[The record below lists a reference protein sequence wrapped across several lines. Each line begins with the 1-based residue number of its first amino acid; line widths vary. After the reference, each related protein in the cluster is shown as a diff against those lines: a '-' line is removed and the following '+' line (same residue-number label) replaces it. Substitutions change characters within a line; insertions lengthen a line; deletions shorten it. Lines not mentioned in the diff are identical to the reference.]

1 MGTKKEFEYEVNPFG
16 GVIVLPGSFPD
27 TTSAFGEALQKA
39 IEDWRNREYTSIWL
53 EIPKGRANLIPV
65 ATDLGFE
72 FHHCQA
78 KYLMLTYR
86 LVKGSFLP
94 PYATHYA
101 GVGGVVINESDELLV
116 VVEQADR
123 ENRPN
128 YYKLPGGA
136 LLQGEHIV
144 DAAIREVMEETGVA
158 TRFESLVCIRH
169 WHNYRYGKSDLYF
182 VCRLS
187 PIDKEIAIQQT
198 EIYKCEWMPVDDF
211 LKNESV
217 GVFSKRIVA
226 CAITGKGMVSG
237 WLEGYDKDRATREI
251 LLPLMEGIHVA

>member
-1 MGTKKEFEYEVNPFG
+1 MGTNKELEYEVNPFG
-16 GVIVLPGSFPD
+16 GVIVLPGSLPE
-27 TTSAFGEALQKA
+27 TASAFGKALQKA
-39 IEDWRNREYTSIWL
+39 IEDWRRQEYTSIWL

-65 ATDLGFE
+65 AADLGFE
-72 FHHCQA
+72 FHHCET
-78 KYLMLTYR
+78 KYLMLAYQ
-86 LVKGSFLP
+86 LAKDSFLP

-101 GVGGVVINESDELLV
+101 GVGGVVINKSDELLV

-144 DAAIREVMEETGVA
+144 DAAIREVLEETGVA
-158 TRFESLVCIRH
+158 TRFESMVCIRH

-182 VCRLS
+182 VSRLS
-187 PIDKEIAIQQT
+187 PIDEEIAIQQT
-198 EIYKCEWMPVDDF
+198 EIYKCEWMLVDNF
-211 LKNESV
+211 LKNKYV

-226 CAITGKGMVSG
+226 CALTRKGMVSSC
-237 WLEGYDKDRATREI
+237 LEGYNKDRATREI
-251 LLPLMEGIHVA
+251 LLPLTEESHAA